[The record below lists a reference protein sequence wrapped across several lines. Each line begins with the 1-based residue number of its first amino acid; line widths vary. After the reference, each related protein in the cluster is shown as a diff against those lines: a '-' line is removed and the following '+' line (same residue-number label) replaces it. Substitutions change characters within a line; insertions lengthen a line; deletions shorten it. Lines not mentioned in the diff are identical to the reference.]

1 METENFNFKKR
12 DKIFFLK
19 RIDTLCPEVH
29 EGIVVSTE
37 IKECRNGYSYQSV
50 RILDD
55 EGDRIVCDPSL
66 NLFHRK
72 EDADKACNRR
82 NQQNKFLITSVAKD
96 VLKEIYDAL

>member
-12 DKIFFLK
+12 DKVFFLK
-19 RIDTLCPEVH
+19 RIDTVCPEVH

-37 IKECRNGYSYQSV
+37 IKKCRNGYSYRSV

-55 EGDRIVCDPSL
+55 EGDRIVCDSSL

-72 EDADKACNRR
+72 EDADKTCNRR
-82 NQQNKFLITSVAKD
+82 KQEISSLTTSIAKEM
-96 VLKEIYDAL
+96 LKEIYDAL

>member
-1 METENFNFKKR
+1 METEINFKKR
-12 DKIFFLK
+12 DKVFFLK
-19 RIDTLCPEVH
+19 RIDTVCPEVN

-37 IKECRNGYSYQSV
+37 IKNRDGYSYQSV
-50 RILDD
+50 RVLDD
-55 EGDRIVCDPSL
+55 EGDRIVCDSSL

-82 NQQNKFLITSVAKD
+82 NRQNKFLITSVAKD